1 MSDSLPT
8 SAPPPTEQPAAS
20 QILPVPGK
28 IKEESHVIVPRKAS
42 RKAPIQGDDEALVD
56 LTEEL
61 ALKSKRTD
69 RKKKQQQKKLERLEK
84 KRVKSDVKS
93 FLELPPELLEG
104 VLGYLRPSDIFRL
117 LRLNRSTRDFILDN
131 ERSIAKDIITRRYCV
146 LYRCLQVPVALEKV
160 DHVAQQSLLTSSWQD
175 RLRIHTKP
183 YQHIRVIDAKSSC
196 TCLTC
201 VMAWNDLCSVLDLA
215 HFQPTLDR
223 HEALP
228 AIARGSNPEWNSR
241 LAQEHATI
249 VEKAMRSPLHHALT
263 LQLHLASIVATLT
276 RPIRWGNKT
285 FAPKN
290 MLYHLS
296 NLDVDRD
303 TDEFL
308 ERSGPPSYEP
318 LYFREYYNHQKWAA
332 YVPNRKWEKEAQE
345 WLYPKPGQGHA
356 DNLAWVVSRIKPEP
370 YQK

>member
-1 MSDSLPT
+1 MSDSVAIP
-8 SAPPPTEQPAAS
+8 AAPPTEQSATTETV
-20 QILPVPGK
+20 PVSEK
-28 IKEESHVIVPRKAS
+28 SKEQSYVVAPRKAF
-42 RKAPIQGDDEALVD
+42 RKAPIQDDDEPLVD
-56 LTEEL
+56 LTEAL
-61 ALKSKRTD
+61 ALKSKKTD
-69 RKKKQQQKKLERLEK
+69 RKKKQQQKKLERIEK
-84 KRVKSDVKS
+84 KRVKSDVKN
-93 FLELPPELLEG
+93 FLELPPELLEE
-104 VLGYLRPSDIFRL
+104 VLSYLRPSDIFRL

-131 ERSIAKDIITRRYCV
+131 EQSIAKDIIRRRYWT
-146 LYRCLQVPVALEKV
+146 LYRCLQIPVALEKV
-160 DHVAQQSLLTSSWQD
+160 DHVAQQSLLTSNWQD

-183 YQHIRVIDAKSSC
+183 YQHIRAIDAKSSC
-196 TCLTC
+196 TCMTC

-228 AIARGSNPEWNSR
+228 AIPRGSNPEWNTR
-241 LAQEHATI
+241 LAQEHAAI
-249 VEKAMRSPLHHALT
+249 VEKAMRSPLHHALI
-263 LQLHLASIVATLT
+263 LQVHLASIMGTLT

-296 NLDVDRD
+296 DLDVERD

-332 YVPNRKWEKEAQE
+332 YVPNRKWDKETQK
-345 WLYPKPGQGHA
+345 WLYPKPGQWHA
-356 DNLAWVVSRIKPEP
+356 DNLAWVVSRIRPEVE
-370 YQK
+370 QK